1 MISVNDHSHF
11 SERTETVSEQKIS
24 AVSSRLIPTM
34 RYQDAPAAIDWL
46 VRAFG
51 MEKQLVI
58 PNPDGTIAHA
68 QLRFGSDFI
77 MVGTSKDDALGL
89 KSPRELGGVTMSVY
103 IYIPNIDEHYDRA
116 KAAGAEMVIDLKN
129 TDYGSREYSARDP
142 EGHLWHFGT
151 YLPEG

>member
-1 MISVNDHSHF
+1 MSD
-11 SERTETVSEQKIS
+11 QKTS
-24 AVSSRLIPTM
+24 SVSSKIFPTL

-68 QLRFGSDFI
+68 QIKFGPDVI
-77 MVGTSKDDALGL
+77 MLGSSKEDTLGL
-89 KSPRELGGVTMSVY
+89 KSPRELGGVTQSLY
-103 IYIPNIDEHYDRA
+103 IYLQDVDAHHDRA
-116 KAAGAEMVIDLKN
+116 KAAGAEIVVELRD
-129 TDYGSREYSARDP
+129 TEYGSREYSARDP

-151 YLPEG
+151 YLPEM

>member
-1 MISVNDHSHF
+1 MSD
-11 SERTETVSEQKIS
+11 QKTS
-24 AVSSRLIPTM
+24 SVSSKIFPTL

-68 QLRFGSDFI
+68 QIKFGPDVI
-77 MVGTSKDDALGL
+77 MLGSSKEDPLGL
-89 KSPRELGGVTMSVY
+89 KSPRELGGVTQSLY
-103 IYIPNIDEHYDRA
+103 IYLQDVDAHHDRA
-116 KAAGAEMVIDLKN
+116 KAAGAEIVVELRD
-129 TDYGSREYSARDP
+129 TEYGSREYSARDP

-151 YLPEG
+151 YLPEM

>member
-1 MISVNDHSHF
+1 MAD
-11 SERTETVSEQKIS
+11 QKTS
-24 AVSSRLIPTM
+24 SVSSKIFPSI

-68 QLRFGSDFI
+68 QLKFGPDVI
-77 MVGTSKDDALGL
+77 MLGSSKEDALGL
-89 KSPRELGGVTMSVY
+89 KSPRELGGVTQSLY
-103 IYIPNIDEHYDRA
+103 IYIQDVDAHHDRA
-116 KAAGAEMVIDLKN
+116 KAAGAEIVIELRD
-129 TDYGSREYSARDP
+129 TEYGSREYSARDP

-151 YLPEG
+151 YLPEM